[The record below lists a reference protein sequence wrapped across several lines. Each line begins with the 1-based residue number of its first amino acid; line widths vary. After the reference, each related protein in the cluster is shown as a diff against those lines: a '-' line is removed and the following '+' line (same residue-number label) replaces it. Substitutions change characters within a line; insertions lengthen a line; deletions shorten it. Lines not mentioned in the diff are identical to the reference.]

1 MPTSAPVHNKY
12 YLKTLHEEI
21 GLLDRKIAHL
31 LKYESFATDKER
43 NAAASKLS
51 VKREQLVRTAQE
63 MVTAGIEFKPS
74 EQPRSL
80 APEQPAP
87 AADPQPQAA
96 PAEPTPPAGST
107 LQHLIEAAYAG
118 TSLDYRS
125 SFDEYKRNRRKT
137 A

>member
-1 MPTSAPVHNKY
+1 MPSYAPVRDKY

-31 LKYESFATDKER
+31 LKYESFASVKER
-43 NAAASKLS
+43 DAAASKLS
-51 VKREQLVRTAQE
+51 VKRGQLARTVEE
-63 MVTAGIEFKPS
+63 MVSAGIEFKPS

-87 AADPQPQAA
+87 AEAQPQA
-96 PAEPTPPAGST
+96 PTPTASPEPST
-107 LQHLIEAAYAG
+107 LQHMIEAAYAH

-125 SFDEYKRNRRKT
+125 ALDEYKRSRRKS

>member
-1 MPTSAPVHNKY
+1 MPTSAPVRDKY
-12 YLKTLHEEI
+12 YLKSLHEEI

-31 LKYESFATDKER
+31 LKYETFASDKER

-80 APEQPAP
+80 APQQPAP
-87 AADPQPQAA
+87 AELQPQPAT
-96 PAEPTPPAGST
+96 EPTPPAGST

-125 SFDEYKRNRRKT
+125 SLDEYKRNRRKT